1 MGTGLGVREGV
12 SGTRGEG
19 TGHLGA
25 MGTGHLGTMGTGH
38 LCAMGTGHL
47 EPFFGVLGQGTG
59 AEGGLTLAPGLGGL

>member
-25 MGTGHLGTMGTGH
+25 MGTGH